1 MKRYFE
7 YTHTYRSRGMTLIEL
22 LIVLMMISFVLF
34 IGYSLYFLGIK
45 SFTTGMDRS
54 DAQFE
59 CRKAM
64 EFITKEVQTAY
75 NGTVYLDNT
84 NSNTDGYKYI
94 YIDTVTTNPTYG
106 MLMYDNGVNDP
117 VVKAGIADK
126 VIFTSITFSAPTQ
139 GILRVSL
146 TAEGSTNTNTQS
158 FDLSSDIKLLN
169 YSSFN
174 PDGSFPSE
182 SYSVLEVRP

>member
-1 MKRYFE
+1 MKRYFK
-7 YTHTYRSRGMTLIEL
+7 YTHTYRSRGITLIEL

-45 SFTTGMDRS
+45 SFATGMDRS

-64 EFITKEVQTAY
+64 EFITKEAQTAY
-75 NGTVYLDNT
+75 KGTVFLYNT
-84 NSNTDGYKYI
+84 NPNTEGNKYI
-94 YIDTVTTNPTYG
+94 YIDKVTTNPTYG
-106 MLMYDNGVNDP
+106 MLMYDEGVHDP

-126 VIFTSITFSAPTQ
+126 VIFTSIAFSAPTK

-146 TAEGSTNTNTQS
+146 TAEGNSSTNTQS

-169 YSSFN
+169 YSTFN
-174 PDGSFPSE
+174 PDGIFPSS
-182 SYSVLEVRP
+182 SYSVLEIRP